1 MEIVGNQECLN
12 LRFGVTRTNPKD
24 APAKVVR
31 GCESEAM
38 ALDVMLRASGAKL
51 SYVGSRIGKSAS
63 YVCKMRTGERDIPE
77 KLVRPLC
84 AALDSNLL
92 DQFRRMQRLLE
103 SPNPAEVLAAEL
115 RAAA

>member
-1 MEIVGNQECLN
+1 MEIVGNQSSLP
-12 LRFGVTRTNPKD
+12 LRMGVTRTNPKD
-24 APAKVVR
+24 APAKVLR
-31 GCESEAM
+31 AIESEAM

-63 YVCKMRTGERDIPE
+63 YVCKMRKGERDIPE

-92 DQFRRMQRLLE
+92 DQYRRLQRLLE
-103 SPNPAEVLAAEL
+103 GDDPVALLAAEL
-115 RAAA
+115 RSAA